1 MNIGFY
7 EIDVGL
13 GPSTDF
19 EGMRIAAMQDMNNDK
34 LIDLITLNSDANVIT
49 VFYFSDATKQYSTS
63 AEIVLSA
70 TQQVQSVVVT
80 KSATALQGLMA
91 VVSDSAT
98 GNTTLQWYSQTQTSW
113 GGYSF
118 SSMTLN
124 EMNNVV
130 IMPNTQPIVMDI
142 NGDQIMDV
150 LY

>member
-1 MNIGFY
+1 
-7 EIDVGL
+7 
-13 GPSTDF
+13 
-19 EGMRIAAMQDMNNDK
+19 
-34 LIDLITLNSDANVIT
+34 
-49 VFYFSDATKQYSTS
+49 
-63 AEIVLSA
+63 
-70 TQQVQSVVVT
+70 
-80 KSATALQGLMA
+80 MA
-91 VVSDSAT
+91 VVSDSAS